1 MRRFLLPGPIM
12 GLHSFF
18 SSSLLAFSLAAFASI
33 CHAEDVSR
41 YIVEDAPVIALTQAL
56 IIDGTGAPPVANQT
70 VIIREGRITQIGPD
84 QAVVVPGDAHR
95 IELGG
100 KAVLPGWVMLHEHL
114 FHSVAPWRDPA
125 IVAEQPFS
133 YPKLY
138 LAAGVTSART
148 AGSMDPYSDLGI
160 KKAIA
165 AGTMAGP
172 DFDFTAPYIDGE
184 PGSILQEHT
193 LDSVE
198 AVRQHVRFW
207 AAQGF
212 TSFKA
217 YVSIT
222 LEQLGAAIDEAH
234 QLGLKITLHPC
245 SVTYREAVS
254 LGIDQIEHGFFHMAD
269 FQPDRLAGQCNDEKQ
284 PESLIRLSTDDERV
298 RSLFSYLIEHRVAI
312 TSTPAV
318 YARMAQML
326 PPLGEGDVT
335 LLDKSSTDYYFEDL
349 ASGARHTADASMIEF
364 QQAVRANRS
373 LEAAFWRA
381 GGRLVVGSDAVPPGS
396 LAGNEN
402 LTSIELLAEEGIPP
416 LDVIRIATLNGAET
430 LGISDDRGT
439 VAVGKRADLI
449 VIDGNPSLNIKD
461 IRHIDL
467 VFKNGIGYDPAAL
480 RQSAMGTVGGPRP

>member
-1 MRRFLLPGPIM
+1 MGRQTFFAFPVLVAALLG
-12 GLHSFF
+12 F
-18 SSSLLAFSLAAFASI
+18 SVI
-33 CHAEDVSR
+33 CDAEDVSR

-70 VIIREGRITQIGPD
+70 VIIQEGRITQIGPD
-84 QAVVVPGDAHR
+84 QEVVIPGDAHR

-114 FHSVAPWRDPA
+114 FHSVAPWRASA

-148 AGSMDPYSDLGI
+148 AGSMDPYTDLGI

-165 AGTMAGP
+165 TGTMVGP

-184 PGSILQEHT
+184 PGSILQDHP

-207 AAQGF
+207 AARGF

-217 YVSIT
+217 YIFIT
-222 LEQLGAAIDEAH
+222 PEQLGAGIDEAH
-234 QLGLKITLHPC
+234 QLGLKMTLHPC

-284 PESLIRLSTDDERV
+284 PESLIRLSTDDARV
-298 RSLFSYLIEHRVAI
+298 RDLFSYLIEHGVTI

-326 PPLGEGDVT
+326 PALGEGDVA
-335 LLDKSSTDYYFEDL
+335 LLDKSSADYYLDDL
-349 ASGARHTADASMIEF
+349 ASGATHASDARMIEF
-364 QQAVRANRS
+364 QQAVLANRS

-416 LDVIRIATLNGAET
+416 LDVIRIATLNGAEA

-449 VIDGNPSLNIKD
+449 VIDGNPSVDIKD

-480 RQSAMGTVGGPRP
+480 RQSAVGTIGGPRP